1 MARAKRRA
9 RTSQESNHQ
18 PRTFERGLHTALRS
32 GEILSVGVVN
42 LVKNTLLTA
51 LSGARD
57 VGGELASTGV
67 SAVRGAIRASS
78 EIGNDLGA
86 VARGA
91 IRGTIQAAEEIG
103 SDLGTAAKTATR
115 GAITATSE
123 VGADVG
129 RVARDAAAGTAD
141 AVSGVRAVLSAPR
154 RPLAR
159 AGTAPPRRRRRTA

>member
-9 RTSQESNHQ
+9 QTNRQSNHRSLSFEQ
-18 PRTFERGLHTALRS
+18 GLETAVRT

-67 SAVRGAIRASS
+67 QAVRGAIRASS
-78 EIGNDLGA
+78 EIGGDLGA

-103 SDLGTAAKTATR
+103 GELGSAAKTATR
-115 GAITATSE
+115 GAISATGE

-129 RVARDAAAGTAD
+129 RVARDAAARTAD
-141 AVSGVRAVLSAPR
+141 AVSGMRAALGAPR

-159 AGTAPPRRRRRTA
+159 AGTAPRKRRRTA